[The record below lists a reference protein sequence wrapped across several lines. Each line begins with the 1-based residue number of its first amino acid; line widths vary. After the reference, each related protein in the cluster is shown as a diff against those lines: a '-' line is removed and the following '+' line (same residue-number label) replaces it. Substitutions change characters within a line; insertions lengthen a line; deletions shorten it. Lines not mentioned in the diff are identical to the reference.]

1 MMEIIVA
8 GINQRD
14 ELALKVTG
22 LLSAWFLCL
31 HIEFT
36 SDSKCIPALG
46 RTMLVKSS

>member
-22 LLSAWFLCL
+22 LPSAWLLCL
-31 HIEFT
+31 YIEFT
-36 SDSKCIPALG
+36 SHSRCIPALG
-46 RTMLVKSS
+46 STMMSMV